1 MANIIFNIIEKSIYI
16 LITVVRDNDY
26 IKQKT
31 NLFYTQKFVQSTA
44 AKEIIYTSTTCY
56 I

>member
-1 MANIIFNIIEKSIYI
+1 MKNQWVQEVYI
-16 LITVVRDNDY
+16 LIIVVWNNGY

-31 NLFYTQKFVQSTA
+31 NLFYTQKFVQSTV

-56 I
+56 IW